1 MLIEVP
7 EIQLLNVW
15 KESGTDRQTGEQFS
29 WNSSTLSKPGEA
41 PLQLS
46 VQDQDY
52 EALYE
57 CIGMTGTAVI
67 DLDAQPNRRKKIY
80 LRAMR

>member
-7 EIQLLNVW
+7 EIHLVNVW
-15 KESGTDRQTGEQFS
+15 KEEGTDRQTGEQFG
-29 WNSSTLSKPGEA
+29 WNSAQLSKPGEA

-46 VQDQDY
+46 VQEKDY
-52 EALYE
+52 EELYE
-57 CIGMTGTAVI
+57 SIGVTGTAVI
-67 DLDAQPNRRKKIY
+67 DLDAQPNRRKRVY